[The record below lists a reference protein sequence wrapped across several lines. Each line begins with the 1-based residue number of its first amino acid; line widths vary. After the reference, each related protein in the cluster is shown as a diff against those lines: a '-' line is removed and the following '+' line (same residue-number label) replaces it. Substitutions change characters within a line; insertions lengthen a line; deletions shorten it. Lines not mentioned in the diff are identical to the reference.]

1 MNDNYVV
8 GNVTSIDGLKISV
21 LMNEQSNLESF
32 HYNGVIYDGVA
43 IGSYMGIIRGS
54 HKIICR
60 VEKEFLQDKKNEPSV
75 QEFSRDRFER
85 YIEVS
90 LVGDIYRGVFEFGIK
105 RFPMIF
111 NEAVLLTED
120 EIRSVLQKD
129 SSNSTHKLSIGKSV
143 SNHIPV
149 ELAWNKLFNTHIGIF
164 GNTGSGKSNTLTKIY
179 TELFAKENNEI
190 VENFRGNSKFV
201 ILDFNGE
208 YIKEGVLH
216 HRKKCIKLSTYND
229 NGDKLPLTPQVFW
242 DIETLSILYSATE
255 KTQRPFLKSAIK
267 YYVDRNSYDIT
278 PEMIIQGLGSSFF
291 YIFKQNNNKDM
302 LSLLHKSLD
311 IIGFDT
317 KQIYCDKQGE
327 SINLNWLNALWHSQG
342 NTYHIDNNV
351 YISNMTPDE
360 IKNKREIFEY
370 ILQHNFFDKI
380 CCLTTTQKLRIAVHS
395 QMIYS
400 LAYGKVNFE
409 HINPLI
415 QRIESRSDFIEKTI
429 RLSKDQE
436 DWGLISVISFR
447 HCNSE
452 AKKMIPLLVTKQLYD
467 EHKKTVSDASEITK
481 TVHLIIDEAHNILS
495 SQSTREEE
503 SWKDY
508 RLEVFEEIIKEGRKF
523 GFYIT
528 LASQRPY
535 DISPTI
541 VSQLH
546 NYFIHRLVNE
556 QDLKMIANTVNTLD
570 TISRNQ
576 IPTLAPG
583 QCIITGTSFEIPL
596 LIQVEKLSKEKS
608 PTSESADLVKL
619 WT

>member
-1 MNDNYVV
+1 MHDNYVV

-32 HYNGVIYDGVA
+32 HYNGVIYDGIS
-43 IGSYMGIIRGS
+43 IGSYIGIIRGS

-60 VEKEFLQDKKNEPSV
+60 VEKEFLQDKRNEPSV

-111 NEAVLLTED
+111 NEAVLLTEN
-120 EIRSVLQKD
+120 EISSVLQKD

-149 ELAWNKLFNTHIGIF
+149 DLAWDKLFNTHIGIF

-179 TELFAKENNEI
+179 TELFAKENTEI
-190 VENFRGNSKFV
+190 IENFGGNSKFV
-201 ILDFNGE
+201 IFDFNGE
-208 YIKEGVLH
+208 YIKDEVLH
-216 HRKKCIKLSTYND
+216 HGKNSVKLSTHSNK
-229 NGDKLPLTPQVFW
+229 GEKLPLTPHVFW
-242 DIETLSILYSATE
+242 NIETLSILYSATE
-255 KTQRPFLKSAIK
+255 KTQRPFLHRAINH
-267 YYVDRNSYDIT
+267 YVDHAKHDIT
-278 PEMIIQGLGSSFF
+278 SETIIQGLGSSF
-291 YIFKQNNNKDM
+291 YNIFKQNNNKDM
-302 LSLLHKSLD
+302 LGLLDKSLD
-311 IIGFDT
+311 IIGFDIRQEGQKEQEENT
-317 KQIYCDKQGE
+317 YID
-327 SINLNWLNALWHSQG
+327 WLNALWHSQS
-342 NTYHIDNNV
+342 NTYYTENGIYFNKVEKD
-351 YISNMTPDE
+351 D
-360 IKNKREIFEY
+360 IKNKRVEFEY
-370 ILQHNFFDKI
+370 GLRQRFFEKI
-380 CCLTTTQKLRIAVHS
+380 RQLTVTEKLRIAVHS

-400 LAYGKVNFE
+400 LAYGKVNFD

-429 RLSKDQE
+429 CISKNQKG
-436 DWGLISVISFR
+436 WGMLNVISFR
-447 HCNSE
+447 QCNSE

-467 EHKKTVSDASEITK
+467 EHKKEVSDASEIMK

-576 IPTLAPG
+576 IPSLAPG
-583 QCIITGTSFEIPL
+583 QCIITGTSFEMPL

>member
-1 MNDNYVV
+1 MHDNYVV

-32 HYNGVIYDGVA
+32 HYNGVIYDGIS
-43 IGSYMGIIRGS
+43 IGSYIGIIRGS

-60 VEKEFLQDKKNEPSV
+60 VEKEFLQDKRNEPSV

-111 NEAVLLTED
+111 NEAVLLTEN
-120 EIRSVLQKD
+120 EISSVLQKD

-149 ELAWNKLFNTHIGIF
+149 DLAWDKLFNTHIGIF

-179 TELFAKENNEI
+179 TELFAKENTEI
-190 VENFRGNSKFV
+190 IENFGGNSKFV
-201 ILDFNGE
+201 IFDFNGE
-208 YIKEGVLH
+208 YIKDEVLH
-216 HRKKCIKLSTYND
+216 HGKNSVKLSTHSNK
-229 NGDKLPLTPQVFW
+229 GEKLPLTPHVFW
-242 DIETLSILYSATE
+242 NIETLSILYSATE
-255 KTQRPFLKSAIK
+255 KTQRPFLHRAINH
-267 YYVDRNSYDIT
+267 YVDHAKHDIT
-278 PEMIIQGLGSSFF
+278 SETIIQGLGSSF
-291 YIFKQNNNKDM
+291 YNIFKQNNNKDM
-302 LSLLHKSLD
+302 LGLLDKSLD
-311 IIGFDT
+311 IIGFDIRQEGQKEQEENT
-317 KQIYCDKQGE
+317 YID
-327 SINLNWLNALWHSQG
+327 WLNALWHSQS
-342 NTYHIDNNV
+342 NTYYTENGIYFNKVEKD
-351 YISNMTPDE
+351 D
-360 IKNKREIFEY
+360 IKNKRVEFEY
-370 ILQHNFFDKI
+370 GLRQRFFEKI
-380 CCLTTTQKLRIAVHS
+380 RQLTVTEKLPIAVHS

-400 LAYGKVNFE
+400 LAYGKVNFD

-429 RLSKDQE
+429 CISKNQK
-436 DWGLISVISFR
+436 DWGMLNVISFR
-447 HCNSE
+447 QCNSE

-467 EHKKTVSDASEITK
+467 EHKKEVSDASEIMK

-583 QCIITGTSFEIPL
+583 QCIITGTSFEMPL

>member
-1 MNDNYVV
+1 MHDNYVV

-32 HYNGVIYDGVA
+32 HYNGVIYDGIS
-43 IGSYMGIIRGS
+43 IGSYIGIIRGS

-60 VEKEFLQDKKNEPSV
+60 VEKEFLQDKRNEPSV

-111 NEAVLLTED
+111 NEAVLLTEN
-120 EIRSVLQKD
+120 EISSVLQKD

-149 ELAWNKLFNTHIGIF
+149 DLAWDKLFNTHIGIF

-179 TELFAKENNEI
+179 TELFAKENTEI
-190 VENFRGNSKFV
+190 IENFGGNSKFV
-201 ILDFNGE
+201 IFDFNGE
-208 YIKEGVLH
+208 YIKDEVLH
-216 HRKKCIKLSTYND
+216 HGKNSVKLSTHSNK
-229 NGDKLPLTPQVFW
+229 GEKLPLTPHVFW
-242 DIETLSILYSATE
+242 NIETLSILYSATE
-255 KTQRPFLKSAIK
+255 KTQRPFLHRAINH
-267 YYVDRNSYDIT
+267 YVDHAKHDIT
-278 PEMIIQGLGSSFF
+278 SETIIQGLGSSF
-291 YIFKQNNNKDM
+291 YNIFKQNNNKDM
-302 LSLLHKSLD
+302 LGLLDKSLD
-311 IIGFDT
+311 IIGFDIRQEGQKEQEENT
-317 KQIYCDKQGE
+317 YID
-327 SINLNWLNALWHSQG
+327 WLNALWHSQS
-342 NTYHIDNNV
+342 NTYYTENGIYFNKVEKD
-351 YISNMTPDE
+351 D
-360 IKNKREIFEY
+360 IKNKRVEFEY
-370 ILQHNFFDKI
+370 GLRQRFFEKI
-380 CCLTTTQKLRIAVHS
+380 RQLTVTEKLRIAVHS

-400 LAYGKVNFE
+400 LAYGKVNFD

-429 RLSKDQE
+429 CISKNQK
-436 DWGLISVISFR
+436 DWGMLNVISFR
-447 HCNSE
+447 QCNSE

-467 EHKKTVSDASEITK
+467 EHKKEVSDASEIMK

-583 QCIITGTSFEIPL
+583 QCIITGTSFEMPL